1 MFFEESDRLV
11 EQCSSLLNMGLGVM
25 CGEICIRLAF
35 FLESFCKTLLKTKK
49 KKMIDDV
56 SVFSI
61 DIIIITCL
69 QIPQISRG
77 WPTPQKDRGLISA
90 PSIAIV

>member
-49 KKMIDDV
+49 KKMIDDLWNCLADRHGQIWKV
-56 SVFSI
+56 SNV
-61 DIIIITCL
+61 L
-69 QIPQISRG
+69 
-77 WPTPQKDRGLISA
+77 LEY
-90 PSIAIV
+90 